1 MIISEKIDR
10 LDLPSILHIY
20 SSQGFFLRYKNQ
32 LLKDGYVDNE
42 DEIQNYIET
51 NIPLPSTIVTND
63 FICNQLIFNQ
73 PLTEKQI
80 LAAKPVLEKA
90 LNLLNQE
97 EIYYVKFLVP
107 LLDLNRQYQTG
118 ERFQYNN
125 KIYEVLNSMKGNKFF
140 ENNSTDFKE
149 LQGASE
155 FLEEWN
161 SNIIYQQGDRIN
173 YGTYTYESLIHNNTW
188 SPQAFPA
195 GWKLIQ

>member
-173 YGTYTYESLIHNNTW
+173 YGTYTYESLIDNNTW

>member
-10 LDLPSILHIY
+10 SDLPSILHIY

-32 LLKDGYVDNE
+32 FLKDGYVDNE

-107 LLDLNRQYQTG
+107 MLDLNRQYKTG

-125 KIYEVLNSMKGNKFF
+125 KIYEVLNPMKGNKFF

-173 YGTYTYESLIHNNTW
+173 YGTYTYESLIDNNTW